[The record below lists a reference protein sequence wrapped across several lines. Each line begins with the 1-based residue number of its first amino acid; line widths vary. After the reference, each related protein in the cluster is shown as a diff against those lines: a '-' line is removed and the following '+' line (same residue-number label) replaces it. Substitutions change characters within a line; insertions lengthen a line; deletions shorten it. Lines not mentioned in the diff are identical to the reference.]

1 MNITYRADAC
11 CSNRC
16 RVAAYRARYRKG
28 NRRDQGQ
35 DTQEDRQTGL

>member
-1 MNITYRADAC
+1 MNITYRADARF

-28 NRRDQGQ
+28 
-35 DTQEDRQTGL
+35 TT